1 MLSLSSLTFPKML
14 TAMCECHKKLMK
26 ENTGNGFELNAMKD
40 VAMIT
45 KRNIFKESDR
55 IVILIV
61 ILYSGYLYL
70 SSFLSVLMISVG
82 CI

>member
-26 ENTGNGFELNAMKD
+26 ENNGFELNAMKD

-55 IVILIV
+55 IGILIV

-70 SSFLSVLMISVG
+70 SPFLSVLVISVG